1 MDAKDF
7 LELGRSTTM
16 TIKAKRAIIE
26 TLQDEISH
34 MERFAGSVPKHSTKD
49 RPIYEALQLAYQ
61 MQNEVKE
68 EIEDLRL
75 QQTDMIKSIEAVP
88 DPLCREL
95 LARRFIQDED
105 WPQIAD
111 ELFYTVR
118 YMLRL
123 QKKALD
129 LIEVPE
135 KYRNM

>member
-1 MDAKDF
+1 M
-7 LELGRSTTM
+7 
-16 TIKAKRAIIE
+16 
-26 TLQDEISH
+26 
-34 MERFAGSVPKHSTKD
+34 
-49 RPIYEALQLAYQ
+49 
-61 MQNEVKE
+61 KE

-75 QQTDMIKSIEAVP
+75 QQIDMIKSIEAVP

-118 YMLRL
+118 YMFRL